1 MIFIKDD
8 AIYVLKKNKKLFFV
22 RKIVHFFFK
31 KMTEP
36 ANDERVFQILSSF
49 SDESL
54 SKRVSEY
61 LRNGWLL
68 HGTTIVTYNH
78 SSSYFIYTQAVV
90 KRGYVDR

>member
-1 MIFIKDD
+1 
-8 AIYVLKKNKKLFFV
+8 
-22 RKIVHFFFK
+22 
-31 KMTEP
+31 MTEP

-49 SDESL
+49 SEESL

-90 KRGYVDR
+90 KRGYIDR